1 MSSVDER
8 GPRNRD
14 TIERELRVLAGVRD
28 AYRERGAMMPS
39 SDQMDELLDEL
50 IALRSRGRHRRE
62 DNTSGARPS
71 LWR

>member
-1 MSSVDER
+1 MSGMDGR

-28 AYRERGAMMPS
+28 AYREGGGTMPS
-39 SDQMDELLDEL
+39 IDQMDALLDEL
-50 IALRSRGRHRRE
+50 IALRGPGRHRRE
-62 DNTSGARPS
+62 DDTSGARPS